1 MAGLGRRQL
10 LAAGA
15 GLGLALDEALAEAA
29 RQGFDIQGTAESL
42 RALGLAAPQPSRE
55 LELIAPDIAEDGA
68 QVRIELVCKA
78 AGLRRLW
85 LLAERNPAALLAS
98 LSWSEW
104 LEPRLVTQVKLA
116 QSGRVTGVVQ
126 LADGRL
132 LIVHKDVKV
141 TLGGCGA

>member
-55 LELIAPDIAEDGA
+55 LELIAPDIAEDGGGPG
-68 QVRIELVCKA
+68 A
-78 AGLRRLW
+78 AGPQR
-85 LLAERNPAALLAS
+85 
-98 LSWSEW
+98 
-104 LEPRLVTQVKLA
+104 
-116 QSGRVTGVVQ
+116 
-126 LADGRL
+126 
-132 LIVHKDVKV
+132 
-141 TLGGCGA
+141 